1 MPPGD
6 RSRTWFPELVTDLRA
21 AWHADLP
28 WEAVI
33 ELRRQL
39 QTRLD
44 GILKARGITPARI
57 RCFHCGHVGPGA
69 PPVLTVR
76 AVLLALRRFDIES
89 EATVRTLDKA
99 WKKHRA
105 LLQLDGRGE
114 QSSGTAAERAAA
126 HTHVH

>member
-1 MPPGD
+1 
-6 RSRTWFPELVTDLRA
+6 
-21 AWHADLP
+21 
-28 WEAVI
+28 
-33 ELRRQL
+33 
-39 QTRLD
+39 
-44 GILKARGITPARI
+44 
-57 RCFHCGHVGPGA
+57 
-69 PPVLTVR
+69 VR